1 MGEIHDYS
9 WLYMIGFP
17 IFVGVK
23 HFNLRVIS
31 VSLYLCI
38 SVVPPWLLILLKSH
52 YSDHQINTYPH
63 NRAGL
68 KTFIKVD
75 RNPQSMKADLSWI
88 YSLKTIA
95 VVGASRD
102 ERKPSHYVPKYLE
115 DRGYTIIPVNPSA
128 SEILGEKSYKSLKD
142 IPFPVDIVLM
152 FRPSQEIGDFLPDII
167 KSSPKVLWM
176 QLGIVNHEVKA
187 EAEKHD
193 IYVVMDRCMMVEH
206 KKIFGG

>member
-1 MGEIHDYS
+1 MGV
-9 WLYMIGFP
+9 P
-17 IFVGVK
+17 
-23 HFNLRVIS
+23 HFNLKAIS
-31 VSLYLCI
+31 VYLYLC
-38 SVVPPWLLILLKSH
+38 STSLLLISIKNH
-52 YSDHQINTYPH
+52 YSDHQISTYSPH
-63 NRAGL
+63 NRLCL

-75 RNPQSMKADLSWI
+75 RNPQGMKADLSWI

-102 ERKPSHYVPKYLE
+102 ERKPSYYVPKYLK

-128 SEILGEKSYKSLKD
+128 SEIWGEKSYKSLKD

-152 FRPSQEIGDFLPDII
+152 FRPSQEVGDFLPDII
-167 KSSPKVLWM
+167 ESSPKVLWM

-187 EAEKHD
+187 EAEKHN